1 MDFTYIDEGINAVV
15 IDNFFNEN
23 QLKEIMTELKWLTK
37 ESVLVG
43 ERQLDTAENEYG
55 ALASKSGVFLESV
68 FNNWRHSALISSS
81 VHQMNSKEFHN
92 GLMSHNELYKTLFY
106 CNHRSHLLSYYQNA
120 DYYGAHCDASFYTML
135 SYFHTEPKKFKG
147 GEIILSSYTQ
157 EKKATIEIKPNRIV
171 LITSNTWHEVAKLES
186 DANMPK
192 YSGDGRYC
200 NAIFL
205 TRIDD
210 KQWVQD
216 PNGGGKYIDNPE
228 VGKYSADKVRKK

>member
-43 ERQLDTAENEYG
+43 EKQLDTAENEYG

-92 GLMSHNELYKTLFY
+92 GLS
-106 CNHRSHLLSYYQNA
+106 
-120 DYYGAHCDASFYTML
+120 
-135 SYFHTEPKKFKG
+135 
-147 GEIILSSYTQ
+147 
-157 EKKATIEIKPNRIV
+157 
-171 LITSNTWHEVAKLES
+171 LIH
-186 DANMPK
+186 
-192 YSGDGRYC
+192 
-200 NAIFL
+200 I
-205 TRIDD
+205 
-210 KQWVQD
+210 
-216 PNGGGKYIDNPE
+216 
-228 VGKYSADKVRKK
+228 